1 MQKKMEDVKQRLFCL
16 LEQMIIKLWE
26 QSMLGGKLERI
37 EIDPYDRI
45 LTSVYLIS
53 VDESLEKYKDE
64 YVNFIDKSYEN
75 NFIK

>member
-1 MQKKMEDVKQRLFCL
+1 
-16 LEQMIIKLWE
+16 
-26 QSMLGGKLERI
+26 MLGGKLERI